1 MCLAWGFRWGS
12 GKANDRGGSEGV
24 VKNFCSLLDMAEKVA
39 RRLRDVVDLLES
51 AVEEKDWGL
60 VEEALDELRSIVD
73 VLEE

>member
-1 MCLAWGFRWGS
+1 MTA
-12 GKANDRGGSEGV
+12 EGRREV
-24 VKNFCSLLDMAEKVA
+24 VKNFSSLLDMAEKVA

-73 VLEE
+73 ELEE

>member
-1 MCLAWGFRWGS
+1 MVVS
-12 GKANDRGGSEGV
+12 GARLGRLMTAEGV
-24 VKNFCSLLDMAEKVA
+24 VKNSCAPLDMAEKVA

-73 VLEE
+73 ELEE

>member
-1 MCLAWGFRWGS
+1 MGS
-12 GKANDRGGSEGV
+12 WERLMTAEGRREV
-24 VKNFCSLLDMAEKVA
+24 VRNICSLLDMAEKVA

-73 VLEE
+73 ELEE

>member
-1 MCLAWGFRWGS
+1 MTAVAS
-12 GKANDRGGSEGV
+12 GARLGRLMTAEGV
-24 VKNFCSLLDMAEKVA
+24 VKNTCALLDMAEKVA

-73 VLEE
+73 ELEE

>member
-1 MCLAWGFRWGS
+1 MTA
-12 GKANDRGGSEGV
+12 EGRREV

-73 VLEE
+73 ELEE

>member
-1 MCLAWGFRWGS
+1 MTAER
-12 GKANDRGGSEGV
+12 V
-24 VKNFCSLLDMAEKVA
+24 VKNSCAPLDMAEKLA

-73 VLEE
+73 ELEE